1 MAYSNTRVRLASRPV
16 GLPRPENLTIDTV
29 EMPPLTA
36 GQVLVKISLIS
47 LAPAMRV
54 WMGERKSYVPPIGIG
69 EVFRALGAG
78 QVVESQH
85 PSFAVG
91 DYVTGALGAQ
101 RYALCAGDAAQDPAN
116 PAYLLKVDTSLAP
129 LETYLATL
137 GLPGLT
143 AYFGLL
149 DTGQPQPGNTVV
161 VSGAAGAVGSVVGQ
175 LAKLKGCRVVGL
187 AGNQAKV
194 DYCVQELGFDAC
206 INYKT
211 EDVAAA
217 LHAACPAG
225 IDVYFD
231 NVGGEILDMVLL
243 QINLKARI
251 VICGA
256 TSQYNNT
263 APAKGPANY
272 FSLLLNRARMEGVIV
287 GDNAARFGEAA
298 REMVGWL
305 REGKLTAP
313 KVQTEHGIENFLPA
327 LLKLFSGENFGKLV
341 LAT

>member
-1 MAYSNTRVRLASRPV
+1 MSYSNTRVLLASRPV
-16 GLPRPENLTIDTV
+16 GLPQPENLTIDTV
-29 EMPPLTA
+29 EIPPLAA
-36 GQVLVKISLIS
+36 GQVLIKTSLIS

-54 WMGERKSYVPPIGIG
+54 WMSPNESYVPPIGIG
-69 EVFRALGAG
+69 DVFRALAVG

-85 PSFAVG
+85 PGFAIG
-91 DYVTGALGAQ
+91 DYVMGTLGLQQYVLCEGEAAL
-101 RYALCAGDAAQDPAN
+101 DHTT
-116 PAYLLKVDTSLAP
+116 PAYLLQVDTSLAP

-149 DTGQPQPGNTVV
+149 DTGLPQPGNTVV

-187 AGNQAKV
+187 AGSQAKV

-217 LHAACPAG
+217 LHAACPTG

-231 NVGGEILDMVLL
+231 NVGGPILDIVLL

-263 APAKGPANY
+263 APGPGPANY
-272 FSLLLNRARMEGVIV
+272 FALAPKRARMEGIIV
-287 GDNAARFGEAA
+287 GDNAARFGEAT
-298 REMVGWL
+298 REMAGWL
-305 REGKLTAP
+305 RKGKLAS
-313 KVQTEHGIENFLPA
+313 KIQTEHGLENFLPA
-327 LLKLFSGENFGKLV
+327 LLKLFSGENFGKVV
-341 LAT
+341 LAP